1 MKLIKAGRH
10 KFYVVNLYLHFKVT
24 LTEIKRM
31 FTDCLE
37 EVDIVVSFFRN
48 LFIVIFHKKEKAIH
62 NKKKYMY
69 INQQRS
75 LFQSRETIEGN
86 VIDKCL
92 SKTGQNL

>member
-1 MKLIKAGRH
+1 
-10 KFYVVNLYLHFKVT
+10 
-24 LTEIKRM
+24 M

-62 NKKKYMY
+62 NKKKNMY

-86 VIDKCL
+86 VIDKYVYRKL
-92 SKTGQNL
+92 VRFYKKDSIGFVVSEGGF